1 MCRAMLGC
9 HVALP
14 MQELTCYSSPRCL
27 WAVTGSSMA
36 NVWVEIAKV
45 CGNG

>member
-1 MCRAMLGC
+1 MGRAISNC
-9 HVALP
+9 HAALP
-14 MQELTCYSSPRCL
+14 MQALTCYSSPICL

-45 CGNG
+45 CATG